1 MALISAW
8 RTKVQ
13 LTAPLLELQVGKLAT
28 IKLNG
33 VAGISVL
40 NLYDTSTRLSAK
52 PGDLLHS
59 GSGSGDGKLPPF
71 EVVWQLESGGEAVLL
86 PKFSEQ
92 IWTCKVPALSDPNSA
107 EMRELTVVAAEGL
120 TAVGSD
126 PFDGVEEPS
135 MAYSIPL
142 RVAEVRFN
150 VTRKK

>member
-8 RTKVQ
+8 RTNVQ

-52 PGDLLHS
+52 PGDVLHS
-59 GSGSGDGKLPPF
+59 GSGSGDGKVPPGL
-71 EVVWQLESGGEAVLL
+71 QLEIGGELVLL
-86 PKFSEQ
+86 PKLNEQ
-92 IWTCKVPALSDPNSA
+92 IRTCKVPELREPNSA
-107 EMRELTVVAAEGL
+107 DIRELTVVAADPV
-120 TAVGSD
+120 TAGSD
-126 PFDGVEEPS
+126 AFDGVEEPS
-135 MAYSIPL
+135 IAYSIPV
-142 RVAEVRFN
+142 RVAEVRFK

>member
-8 RTKVQ
+8 RTNVQ

-52 PGDLLHS
+52 PGDVLHS
-59 GSGSGDGKLPPF
+59 GSGSGDGKVPP
-71 EVVWQLESGGEAVLL
+71 ELWQLEIGGEVVLL
-86 PKFSEQ
+86 PKFGEQ
-92 IWTCKVPALSDPNSA
+92 TRTCKVPELREPNSA
-107 EMRELTVVAAEGL
+107 DIRELTVVAVDPV
-120 TAVGSD
+120 TAGSD
-126 PFDGVEEPS
+126 AFDGVEEPS
-135 MAYSIPL
+135 IAYSIPV
-142 RVAEVRFN
+142 RVAEVRFK